1 MLQLICSYLFYPFAL
16 VMGVE
21 TADCRRV
28 GTLLGVKTFLNE
40 FVAYDQLSKLIKN
53 KVLMTEHMSL
63 NGTFDYLGRDI
74 VLNSFNG
81 TADSLTLISGV
92 ITVRFTDIYIV
103 WSQRRF
109 ANLTFPNSCSQTN
122 RDFMFSNNYASSPS
136 IKCSRANVWELVN
149 RLPGAMCAYIFNFA

>member
-53 KVLMTEHMSL
+53 KVLMTEHLSL

-92 ITVRFTDIYIV
+92 ITVRFTDTFGGRKCQISKYSCIV
-103 WSQRRF
+103 F
-109 ANLTFPNSCSQTN
+109 VLYLDFKIVLTN
-122 RDFMFSNNYASSPS
+122 
-136 IKCSRANVWELVN
+136 
-149 RLPGAMCAYIFNFA
+149 